1 MILEIL
7 GLKICFAILIPWPEK
22 EQNPSSAGNQKSK
35 KLQRAWPQGNW
46 FIMSHD
52 DFFISGFPIL
62 DGVSARVFVL
72 TSWATFQQ
80 LPRGWARV
88 PRQWHSLGGHGG
100 QCGCREALP
109 ACRPREPGEEGWSQ
123 PQPRNHSRCFGE
135 VRLGKGSTRPPW
147 VLTAWHHQ
155 IAVEAPE
162 GSRQTF
168 ILLPSIRVYEPG
180 SGL

>member
-62 DGVSARVFVL
+62 DGVSARVFVFSCSL
-72 TSWATFQQ
+72 EPPSNEPC
-80 LPRGWARV
+80 PRGWARV
-88 PRQWHSLGGHGG
+88 MP
-100 QCGCREALP
+100 EA
-109 ACRPREPGEEGWSQ
+109 R
-123 PQPRNHSRCFGE
+123 
-135 VRLGKGSTRPPW
+135 
-147 VLTAWHHQ
+147 
-155 IAVEAPE
+155 
-162 GSRQTF
+162 TF
-168 ILLPSIRVYEPG
+168 IGRPWRAMWVP
-180 SGL
+180 